1 MLRVAIQVKELI
13 SSNVTSALDSMSS
26 SAKMLHQLQREIEEA
41 IIALEGER
49 TKTERNLKRLKASL
63 AQNELREADW
73 GDKAK
78 SAMDHDREDLARQA
92 LLAREDCREAI
103 AAGKDDIAKAK
114 ADLKEIEDAVKE
126 LEAKRAETR
135 EQAKAQSAADADK
148 SGCGDVGVSTAE
160 KRLNRVSQMEKRTE
174 FATEDTSDAR
184 SNASVDREIDELR
197 RASAVDAELAAM
209 KGGTKKAPAKRARK
223 KA

>member
-49 TKTERNLKRLKASL
+49 TKTERNLKRLKATL
-63 AQNELREADW
+63 TQNEMREADW

-78 SAMDHDREDLARQA
+78 AAMDHDREDLARQA
-92 LLAREDCREAI
+92 LMAREDCREAI
-103 AAGKDDIAKAK
+103 ASGKDDIAKAK
-114 ADLKEIEDAVKE
+114 ADLKEIDEAVKE
-126 LEAKRAETR
+126 LEAKREETR

-148 SGCGDVGVSTAE
+148 SGCSDAGASTAE

-174 FATEDTSDAR
+174 FATEDTASAR
-184 SNASVDREIDELR
+184 TNASVDREIDEMR
-197 RASAVDAELAAM
+197 RASTVDAELAAL
-209 KGGTKKAPAKRARK
+209 KGGAKKAPAKRARK